1 MVNLS
6 ERGMD
11 LMLTNKN
18 NQPTAWVK
26 MDAAWSRNMVV
37 GALLLLGS
45 SLGIAGENTL
55 PLHNLSLS
63 VSLPA
68 ALGIAVRD
76 IGWQVQAQDTS
87 HKTQRLAGLFPAV
100 SLPAGKYEVSLVI
113 GAYEEHKVVEVAAA
127 NVTTVPFTPSVG
139 RLRVSS
145 DAEDTNWSLSA
156 VSADTK
162 VAKVLMQHEDSQQ
175 IDTILPAG
183 DYEMLASRGNG
194 ISHTQ
199 RLRITPGGI
208 NRASIQMP
216 GGKVSL
222 IATLNN
228 GPALRPMSW
237 TVYRLDGGRKAI
249 AAPKRHSA
257 NLLVSP
263 CHYEAVATLNGQE
276 RRRAFTVLTDT
287 SNRIV
292 VAMD

>member
-11 LMLTNKN
+11 SMLTNKN
-18 NQPTAWVK
+18 NKQTAWVT
-26 MDAAWSRNMVV
+26 MGAAWSRNMVV
-37 GALLLLGS
+37 GALLLLGNGA
-45 SLGIAGENTL
+45 GIAGESTL
-55 PLHNLSLS
+55 LPHNLSLS
-63 VSLPA
+63 VSLPT
-68 ALGIAVRD
+68 ALGVNVRD
-76 IGWQVQAQDTS
+76 ISWQVQAQGAEARHLT
-87 HKTQRLAGLFPAV
+87 GLSPVV

-113 GAYEEHKVVEVAAA
+113 GAYEEHKVVDVADA
-127 NVTTVPFTPSVG
+127 NITVVPFTPNIG
-139 RLRVSS
+139 RLRVNS
-145 DAEDTNWSLSA
+145 DAKDTDWSLSA

-162 VAKVLMQHEDSQQ
+162 VTKMLIQREDSQQ
-175 IDTILPAG
+175 MDSIVPVG
-183 DYEMLASRGNG
+183 DYEVLASRGDG

-199 RLRITPGGI
+199 RLSITSGDV

-228 GPALRPMSW
+228 GPALRPMNW
-237 TVYRLDGGRKAI
+237 TVYRLDGGRQAI

-263 CHYEAVATLNGQE
+263 GHYEAVAMLDGQE
-276 RRRAFTVLTDT
+276 RHRAFTVLTDT